1 MSEKVKIFKKK
12 ILYNDLF
19 KLEKFSLSFLQF
31 NGNFSKTIS
40 RVRWV
45 VGKACAAIV
54 YDSSSNE
61 IILINQFR
69 FPTMNSENS
78 SGWLTE
84 IVAGLCDENENV
96 EDSIKR
102 EMVEEI
108 GYMPKRLIKICD
120 VHMAPGSVQ
129 EYLSI
134 FFAEVCD
141 KTKLSSGGGVDEGE
155 DIKILRFKFDEI
167 NDLFLQRKIDDAKT
181 IIAIQW
187 LIMNRDKVLKS

>member
-1 MSEKVKIFKKK
+1 
-12 ILYNDLF
+12 
-19 KLEKFSLSFLQF
+19 
-31 NGNFSKTIS
+31 
-40 RVRWV
+40 
-45 VGKACAAIV
+45 
-54 YDSSSNE
+54 
-61 IILINQFR
+61 
-69 FPTMNSENS
+69 MNSENS

-187 LIMNRDKVLKS
+187 LIMNRDKFLKS

>member
-1 MSEKVKIFKKK
+1 MSEKVKIYKKK
-12 ILYNDLF
+12 LLYNKLF

-167 NDLFLQRKIDDAKT
+167 SDLYLDGKIYDAKT

-187 LIMNRDKVLKS
+187 LIMNKDKIIKN

>member
-167 NDLFLQRKIDDAKT
+167 SDLYLDGKIYDAKT

-187 LIMNRDKVLKS
+187 LIMNKDKIIKN

>member
-1 MSEKVKIFKKK
+1 MSEKVKIYKKK

-31 NGNFSKTIS
+31 NGKFSKTIS

-69 FPTMNSENS
+69 LPTMSSENS

-96 EDSIKR
+96 EDCIKR
-102 EMVEEI
+102 EMIEEI
-108 GYMPKRLIKICD
+108 GYTPKRLIKICD
-120 VHMAPGSVQ
+120 VHMAPGSVK

-167 NDLFLQRKIDDAKT
+167 NDLFFQSKIHDAKT

-187 LIMNRDKVLKS
+187 LIMNKDKVL